1 MPLAVPLL
9 LALPALAQ
17 EPLDAAP
24 PPPPPA
30 VLPMGER
37 FVWSLRGR
45 LGNVAPVTGIA
56 IQEGGEGAWL
66 AVDAFG
72 DVYRSEDAGATWFPV
87 RTGFRG
93 VGGLGERPEAAEV
106 DDEDVLLEAEAAL
119 EEAARDNADVDEELE
134 FPTAVS
140 AEDTRAAVEAA
151 TAEAATA
158 ARGEIAERAEE
169 VAEDAA
175 ARTEDALED
184 LRAGFGDTPPTA
196 WFSPADP
203 EVALVGW
210 PDAIWRSIDGG
221 ISWKQVE
228 EVGALTFFAGK
239 DPNLV
244 VAGTREGVLYSLDG
258 GGTWIDVVDATDGA
272 AIRQVAQEGGWL
284 YAASDRGLFRSRDGL
299 HWAGVGALGSTPV
312 VSVVPDPAWDGGLWV
327 ATDATLLRSDDD
339 GATFYVAARH
349 PLPSLRRV
357 VHLDHPGHLLAITGD
372 GVWESMDGGVRWLP
386 AIRLLREPDVYDVA
400 FVDGRPVIAA
410 ASGVWEMVRPTPL
423 GEERGRRV
431 ASMPLAEAVA
441 IAQRRTGLDLD
452 LLGLA
457 RRRVAAALAPALD
470 LSFDYDQVDG
480 RSAEHVDLANQEWHD
495 SGWKVGLSACWGA
508 CAATVEV
515 ADFLSA
521 GDDALFQDDSIYVVD
536 GDVYDEGDVVAAAA
550 NVAAQVRSYRQHL
563 ASTVADAWIARQR
576 LAAEAPLVRN
586 LPLRD
591 QVKHA
596 LDLAE
601 IDARL
606 DLYTEGAFSRSLT
619 ASEETR

>member
-1 MPLAVPLL
+1 MPLAVSLL
-9 LALPALAQ
+9 LAVPAFAQ
-17 EPLDAAP
+17 APPDTAP

-30 VLPMGER
+30 VQPLGDR
-37 FVWSLRGR
+37 YVWALRGR

-56 IQEGGEGAWL
+56 VQAGGEGAWL
-66 AVDAFG
+66 AVDTFG
-72 DVYRSEDAGATWFPV
+72 EVYRSEDRGATWSTV
-87 RTGFRG
+87 RAGFRG
-93 VGGLGERPEAAEV
+93 VGGPGERPEAAEV
-106 DDEDVLLEAEAAL
+106 DDEDVLLEAEAAM
-119 EEAARDNADVDEELE
+119 EEAARDVSVEPESVQVD
-134 FPTAVS
+134 PQVS
-140 AEDTRAAVEAA
+140 VEATMAAVQDATDEAA
-151 TAEAATA
+151 AQ

-169 VAEDAA
+169 VSEDAA
-175 ARTEDALED
+175 ARTEEALED
-184 LRAGFGDTPPTA
+184 LRAGVGETPPTA

-203 EVALVGW
+203 EIALVGW

-228 EVGALTFFAGK
+228 EAGALTFFAGE

-244 VAGTREGVLYSLDG
+244 VAGTRDGVLYSLDG

-272 AIRQVAQEGGWL
+272 AIRQVAQEGDWL

-299 HWAGVGALGSTPV
+299 HWAGVGALGTTPV

-327 ATDATLLRSDDD
+327 ATEGTLLRSDDG
-339 GATFYVAARH
+339 GATFYIAARH
-349 PLPSLRRV
+349 PLPSLRRI
-357 VHLDHPGHLLAITGD
+357 VHLDHVGHLLAITGD
-372 GVWESMDGGVRWLP
+372 GVWESVDGGVRWLP

-400 FVDGRPVIAA
+400 FVDGLPVIAA
-410 ASGVWEMVRPTPL
+410 ASGVWEMVLPTPAAPAPVRRVEVMPL
-423 GEERGRRV
+423 GE
-431 ASMPLAEAVA
+431 AVA
-441 IAQRRTGLDLD
+441 RAQRRSGLDID

-457 RRRVAAALAPALD
+457 RRRIAAAVAPSLE
-470 LSFDYDQVDG
+470 LSFDYDAVDG
-480 RSAEHVDLANQEWHD
+480 RLAEHVDLANDELHD

-508 CAATVEV
+508 CSTTVDV
-515 ADFLSA
+515 AEFFSA
-521 GDDALFQDDSIYVVD
+521 SEDALLGDDGLYVVD
-536 GDVYDEGDVVAAAA
+536 GEVFDEGDVVAAAA

-576 LAAEAPLVRN
+576 LAAEATVVHN